1 MLPAFQLPAPDTVLS
16 FLPLALAVMVVVTLA
31 LGRVDP
37 RVEGRVATVAYRLFG
52 TVRIEADAGRRR
64 RLRMA
69 GIGTPYRVY
78 ASETYL
84 YATAAALVGTVTG
97 IYLGAAAV
105 RVVGVAVLAER
116 VPDGP
121 FRSMPAV
128 LLSLSVQEFLVLALA
143 SVGVGTLAAGAVYVL
158 RWQIPA
164 FRADTRRRHIDAAM
178 PRTVAFVY
186 ALSRGG
192 MSFPDVMRALSE
204 NRRVFGAA
212 AEEMT
217 SGVRDVDLL
226 GADVVTAL
234 RDLSR
239 RTPSDGFRNFAEN
252 LSSVLQSGGAL
263 SRFLEAEYR
272 RYRDEAE
279 EQQEEI
285 LELLAATAEVYVTV
299 VVAGMLFLITIL
311 LVIGLTSGDTL
322 VLVQLITYLVLP
334 ATNVLFLAYLS
345 EMTQPLRAGRD
356 RTEPER
362 STASPAGDVPRASAS
377 REPVADGGTVAD
389 GTSTAAAA
397 TTDDAA
403 DRGRLRAYRRLRAVR
418 GTLRS
423 PLRSLVS
430 RPELVLYVAV
440 PFALGYV
447 LVTLPSAFDGG
458 FSADAVDDAIVGA
471 ALIVLGSYALF
482 YEAGSRRLGRMET
495 AMPDLLERLASLNE
509 AGVSVVSSFDRV
521 RESDVGALDE
531 EVERIWRDIQ
541 WGATVSEA
549 LEGFGDRVDT
559 PAVTRIVTLLTNAMR
574 ASNDIGPVL
583 RIAAE
588 QARADL
594 RLRRQRRQEMFT
606 YLVVIY
612 VSFLVFVVVI
622 GAIDTVLI
630 PNLPEAPAT
639 EGYSAAGF
647 LQIGT
652 TNTEGY
658 RLVFFHAALIQAALS
673 GLVGGQMGEGSV
685 KDGVKHATIM
695 LGVTYGVFVL
705 LQSVTLLG

>member
-1 MLPAFQLPAPDTVLS
+1 MVVE
-16 FLPLALAVMVVVTLA
+16 FLPLVLALAVVATLA
-31 LGRVDP
+31 LGRISA
-37 RVEGRVATVAYRLFG
+37 RVGVRVAMVAYRLFG
-52 TVRIEADAGRRR
+52 TVRIEADARRRR

-78 ASETYL
+78 ASKTYL
-84 YATAAALVGTVTG
+84 YAAAAAFVGTVLG
-97 IYLGAAAV
+97 IYLGAAV
-105 RVVGVAVLAER
+105 IRFVGVAAIAER

-128 LLSLSVQEFLVLALA
+128 LLSLSVQQFLVLGAASLA
-143 SVGVGTLAAGAVYVL
+143 VGLLAAGGVYFV
-158 RWQIPA
+158 RWQLPA
-164 FRADTRRRHIDAAM
+164 FRADSRRRYIDAAM

-192 MSFPDVMRALSE
+192 MSFPAVMRTLSA
-204 NRRVFGAA
+204 NRGVFGAA

-217 SGVRDVDLL
+217 AGVRDIDLF
-226 GADVVTAL
+226 GADVVTAV

-239 RTPSDGFRNFAEN
+239 RTPSEGFQNFAEN
-252 LSSVLQSGGAL
+252 LSSVLQSGRNL
-263 SRFLEAEYR
+263 SRFLEEEYR
-272 RYRDEAE
+272 RYRDRAE

-285 LELLAATAEVYVTV
+285 LELLATTAEVYVTV

-322 VLVQLITYLVLP
+322 ALVRLITYVVLP

-345 EMTQPLRAGRD
+345 EITQPLRAGR
-356 RTEPER
+356 ER
-362 STASPAGDVPRASAS
+362 ADPPTVASGGSPAGRGIDGAPEAVSDGG
-377 REPVADGGTVAD
+377 PVADGGRLPPA
-389 GTSTAAAA
+389 
-397 TTDDAA
+397 DAA
-403 DRGRLRAYRRLRAVR
+403 NRRRLRAYRRLRA
-418 GTLRS
+418 LRTGVGS
-423 PLRSLVS
+423 PVRSLLA
-430 RPELVLYVAV
+430 RPELVLYLAV

-447 LVTLPSAFDGG
+447 LVGLPVAFEGG
-458 FSADAVDDAIVGA
+458 LAVDVLDDVLVRA
-471 ALIVLGSYALF
+471 ALLVGGSYAVV
-482 YEAGSRRLGRMET
+482 YEASSRRLNRME
-495 AMPDLLERLASLNE
+495 ASLPDLLERLASLNE

-521 RESDVGALDE
+521 RETDVEGLDE
-531 EVERIWRDIQ
+531 EVERIWRDVQ
-541 WGATVSEA
+541 WGATVEEA
-549 LEGFGDRVDT
+549 LEGFGARVRT

-588 QARADL
+588 QARSDL

-630 PNLPEAPAT
+630 PNLPEAPTAD
-639 EGYSAAGF
+639 GYSIGGF
-647 LQIGT
+647 LQMGT
-652 TNTEGY
+652 TDTAGY
-658 RLVFFHAALIQAALS
+658 RLVFFHAALIQSALS

-685 KDGVKHATIM
+685 RDGVKHATIM
-695 LGVTYGVFVL
+695 LGLTYAVFLALESVPVPVL
-705 LQSVTLLG
+705 G

>member
-1 MLPAFQLPAPDTVLS
+1 MVLE
-16 FLPLALAVMVVVTLA
+16 FLPLVLVLLVVATLA
-31 LGRVDP
+31 LGVVSSRIRV
-37 RVEGRVATVAYRLFG
+37 RVAVVAYRLFG
-52 TVRIEADAGRRR
+52 TVRIEADAKRRR

-78 ASETYL
+78 ASTTYL
-84 YATAAALVGTVTG
+84 YASAAAVVGTVLG
-97 IYLGAAAV
+97 VYLGAAFL
-105 RVVGVAVLAER
+105 RFVGVAVLADR

-121 FRSMPAV
+121 FRSMPTV
-128 LLSLSVQEFLVLALA
+128 LFSLSVQGFLVLAVASLA
-143 SVGVGTLAAGAVYVL
+143 VGVLAAGAVYFV
-158 RWQIPA
+158 RWQLPA
-164 FRADTRRRHIDAAM
+164 FRADTRRRYIDAAM

-192 MSFPDVMRALSE
+192 MSFPDVMRALSV
-204 NRRVFGAA
+204 NREVFGAA

-217 SGVRDVDLL
+217 AGVRDIDLL
-226 GADVVTAL
+226 GADVVTAV

-239 RTPSDGFRNFAEN
+239 RTPSDGFRNFTEN
-252 LSSVLQSGGAL
+252 LASVLRSGGNL

-279 EQQEEI
+279 ERQEEI

-322 VLVQLITYLVLP
+322 VLVRLITYVVLP

-345 EMTQPLRAGRD
+345 EITQPLRAGRD
-356 RTEPER
+356 RTDPER
-362 STASPAGDVPRASAS
+362 STEPPTHARPGGSSEGDGASAADPVP
-377 REPVADGGTVAD
+377 EAVADGGTVAL
-389 GTSTAAAA
+389 AA
-397 TTDDAA
+397 DAA
-403 DRGRLRAYRRLRAVR
+403 NRQRLRAYRQ
-418 GTLRS
+418 LRS
-423 PLRSLVS
+423 IRAGLGSPIRSLLA
-430 RPELVLYVAV
+430 RPELVFYLTV

-447 LVTLPSAFDGG
+447 VVSLPSAFDGG
-458 FSADAVDDAIVGA
+458 FAIGVLDDVVVQA
-471 ALIVLGSYALF
+471 ALLVMGAYALV
-482 YEAGSRRLGRMET
+482 YEAGSRRLIRME
-495 AMPDLLERLASLNE
+495 ASIPDLLERLASLNE
-509 AGVSVVSSFDRV
+509 AGISVVSSFDRV
-521 RESDVGALDE
+521 RETDVGALDR

-541 WGATVSEA
+541 WGATVDEA
-549 LEGFGDRVDT
+549 LDGFGARVET

-588 QARADL
+588 QARSDL

-630 PNLPEAPAT
+630 PNLPEAPT
-639 EGYSAAGF
+639 TDGYSVGGL
-647 LQIGT
+647 LQMGT
-652 TNTEGY
+652 TDVEGY
-658 RLVFFHAALIQAALS
+658 RLAFFHAALIQAALS

-695 LGVTYGVFVL
+695 LGATYAVFVA
-705 LQSVTLLG
+705 LQSVTVLG